1 MNKLDERLKMNAILL
16 GKMIALAAE
25 NHKDQFDKQGRPYV
39 MHCMKVMHYLPRD
52 VDDEI
57 RQIAVGHD
65 LFEDTKVT
73 AQQLRDMGFSERV
86 IAGIYALTKHR
97 GQSYEEYKI
106 AVKANPDAVIVK
118 KADLRH
124 NSDIRRIKDP
134 GQKDFERVAKYRQFY
149 TELCGSDEI

>member
-1 MNKLDERLKMNAILL
+1 MTTWTNPQKKQLSI
-16 GKMIALAAE
+16 MIALASNE
-25 NHKDQFDKQGRPYV
+25 FVDISDKAGEPYV

-73 AQQLRDMGFSERV
+73 AQDLRNMGFSERV
-86 IAGIYALTKHR
+86 INGIFALTKHR

-149 TELCGSDEI
+149 TELCGTGEI

>member
-1 MNKLDERLKMNAILL
+1 MNKWNKPQKKQLSI
-16 GKMIALAAE
+16 MIALASNE
-25 NHKDQFDKQGRPYV
+25 FVDVPDKAGEPYIL
-39 MHCMKVMHYLPRD
+39 HCMKVMHYLPRD

-73 AQQLRDMGFSERV
+73 AQDLRNMGFSERV
-86 IAGIYALTKHR
+86 INGIFALTKHR

-149 TELCGSDEI
+149 TELCGTDEI